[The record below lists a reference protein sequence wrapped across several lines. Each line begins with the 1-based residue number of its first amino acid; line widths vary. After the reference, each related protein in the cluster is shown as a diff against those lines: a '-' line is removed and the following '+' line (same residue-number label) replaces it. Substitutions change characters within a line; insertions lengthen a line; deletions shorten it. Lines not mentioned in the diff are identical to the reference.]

1 MTKYYIFFYNLHM
14 YLKEFGTYNAILT
27 AFAIT
32 LIYLLIILIKKGK
45 SAVKPKKILSLWFLS
60 FNLSFIFQITII
72 GRIGRHYDGWSVING
87 DWNIFENQYLLSS
100 PQMRNIALFLMLV
113 PSVFLCLKCFK
124 NKVRSIKSMIITGIF
139 FPFLISLF
147 IELCQGIFSIGTF
160 QFSDLFY
167 NTLGGLI
174 GAVFYIVI
182 QKIHKKI
189 KSKIN

>member
-1 MTKYYIFFYNLHM
+1 MKTVLTS
-14 YLKEFGTYNAILT
+14 LKHLNMFLVEFDTYNSILI
-27 AFAIT
+27 ASGIT
-32 LIYLLIILIKKGK
+32 LLYLLFTIIKSGK
-45 SAVKPKKILSLWFLS
+45 SAVKLKKALSLLFFS

-100 PQMRNIALFLMLV
+100 PQMRNIALFLMLM
-113 PSVFLCLKCFK
+113 PSVFIFIKCLKSK
-124 NKVRSIKSMIITGIF
+124 ALSAKLMMTAGIL
-139 FPFLISLF
+139 FPFVISLF

-182 QKIHKKI
+182 QKLHKK
-189 KSKIN
+189 